1 TNGLQKPALHVIDLA
16 NWTIKN
22 TYTLDNAWYGLAFSV
37 DGTKLYVGG
46 ASLNNVQEF
55 AYADGTLTRA
65 RTFALPAVAGDTFAA
80 GVAVSRDGR
89 TLFVTRVFAMTLSAI
104 DLASG
109 QVTRTIQLD
118 AEPYMPAVSPDGK
131 IVYVSLWGG
140 ARVVAFATDSLLQ
153 VGELPVGDHP
163 NAMAFSNDGK
173 RLFV

>member
-1 TNGLQKPALHVIDLA
+1 MARGVVSRTTIWRLCFAGLTLA
-16 NWTIKN
+16 
-22 TYTLDNAWYGLAFSV
+22 V
-37 DGTKLYVGG
+37 
-46 ASLNNVQEF
+46 
-55 AYADGTLTRA
+55 
-65 RTFALPAVAGDTFAA
+65 AVAGDTFAA

-118 AEPYMPAVSPDGK
+118 AEPYMPAASPDGK

-140 ARVVAFATDSLLQ
+140 ARVVAFAADSLLQ

-173 RLFV
+173 RLFVAPASSASVWG